1 MFHELLTSTTDMDVL
16 PCVLGYRPLRRT
28 IQVRLGTSTLRL
40 PGTRRKRL
48 RCAWHAHLRGLVK
61 PIHETSGFKEHQQDS
76 LSMLAHIIRRILLL
90 FPTLL
95 GISIIIFLM
104 MHITP
109 GDPAE
114 LLLGE
119 RATEPALEALRE
131 HLGLN
136 EPLYIQ
142 YGMFLKRLMKGDL
155 GETIWTRQK
164 VWIEVKQRFPATIE
178 LSLAA
183 MVISTVFGV
192 ILGIISATKQYSLFD
207 YLSMLGALVGV
218 SMPIFWLGLILM
230 LIFSLNLGWFPMSGR
245 LSVGIEL
252 TKITNFYILDALLT
266 KNWAALKDVL
276 WHLTLPAFTL
286 STIPMAIV
294 ARMTRSSMLEV
305 LRQDYIKTAK
315 AKGLPPVMVIVKHA
329 LRNALIPVITV
340 IGLMFGILMA
350 GAILTE
356 TIFAWPGV
364 GKWLYD
370 AVLQRDYMVIQ
381 GGTLF
386 VAAIFVIINLV
397 VDILYAVI
405 NPKISVH

>member
-1 MFHELLTSTTDMDVL
+1 
-16 PCVLGYRPLRRT
+16 
-28 IQVRLGTSTLRL
+28 
-40 PGTRRKRL
+40 
-48 RCAWHAHLRGLVK
+48 
-61 PIHETSGFKEHQQDS
+61 
-76 LSMLAHIIRRILLL
+76 MLAHIIRRILLL

-136 EPLYIQ
+136 EPLYVQ
-142 YGMFLKRLMKGDL
+142 YGMFLKRLIKGDL

-178 LSLAA
+178 LSVAA
-183 MVISTVFGV
+183 MLISSVLGV

-218 SMPIFWLGLILM
+218 SMPIFWLGLVLM

-245 LSVGIEL
+245 LSVGIDL
-252 TKITNFYILDALLT
+252 DPITNFYILDALLT
-266 KNWAALKDVL
+266 KNWPAFKDAL

-305 LRQDYIKTAK
+305 LRQDYIKTAR
-315 AKGLPPVMVIVKHA
+315 AKGLSPGIVVMKHA

>member
-1 MFHELLTSTTDMDVL
+1 
-16 PCVLGYRPLRRT
+16 
-28 IQVRLGTSTLRL
+28 
-40 PGTRRKRL
+40 
-48 RCAWHAHLRGLVK
+48 
-61 PIHETSGFKEHQQDS
+61 
-76 LSMLAHIIRRILLL
+76 
-90 FPTLL
+90 
-95 GISIIIFLM
+95 M

-136 EPLYIQ
+136 EPLYVQ
-142 YGMFLKRLMKGDL
+142 YGMFLKRLLKGDL

-178 LSLAA
+178 LSIAA
-183 MVISTVFGV
+183 MLISSVLGV

-218 SMPIFWLGLILM
+218 SMPIFWLGLVLM

-245 LSVGIEL
+245 LSVGIDL
-252 TKITNFYILDALLT
+252 DPITNFYILDALLT
-266 KNWAALKDVL
+266 KNWPAFKDAL

-305 LRQDYIKTAK
+305 LRQDYIKTAR
-315 AKGLPPVMVIVKHA
+315 AKGLSPGIVVMKHA

>member
-1 MFHELLTSTTDMDVL
+1 
-16 PCVLGYRPLRRT
+16 
-28 IQVRLGTSTLRL
+28 
-40 PGTRRKRL
+40 
-48 RCAWHAHLRGLVK
+48 
-61 PIHETSGFKEHQQDS
+61 
-76 LSMLAHIIRRILLL
+76 MLAHIIRRILLL

-136 EPLYIQ
+136 EPLYVQ

-178 LSLAA
+178 LSIAA
-183 MVISTVFGV
+183 MLISSLLGV
-192 ILGIISATKQYSLFD
+192 TLGIISATKQYSLFD

-218 SMPIFWLGLILM
+218 SMPIFWLGLVLM

-245 LSVGIEL
+245 LGVDIEL
-252 TKITNFYILDALLT
+252 DTITNFYILDALLT
-266 KNWAALKDVL
+266 KNWVALKDVL

-286 STIPMAIV
+286 STIPIAIV

-315 AKGLPPVMVIVKHA
+315 AKGLSPGIVIMKHA

-397 VDILYAVI
+397 VDVLYAVI
-405 NPKISVH
+405 NPKISVQ